1 MPMRIQAVTYRCR
14 HRGIVHHAGTEAEG
28 RRLARLL
35 AVERCRKC
43 DPNASPVIWFD
54 RIAMDAAFSREV
66 SDEQRQKVRSFLDE
80 WSGLSIG

>member
-35 AVERCRKC
+35 AARLCRYC
-43 DPNASPVIWFD
+43 YPNALRFLWYD
-54 RIAMDAAFSREV
+54 RIALDAALAEV
-66 SDEQRQKVRSFLDE
+66 QEQHPA
-80 WSGLSIG
+80 